1 MLDPTT
7 DPPPVRSAGPRVRV
21 VWRQPDGTLQTD
33 WPIGR
38 IAEALADTKSTV
50 WIDIEDRASHFSEVE
65 ALFRQVF
72 RFHPL
77 AIDDALQETHNPKLD
92 DWDDY
97 LYVVLH
103 AIEFDPHDFEVQTQ
117 EIDLFLG
124 PQYLISYHQAPI
136 GLLDRLRTTIERD
149 GGRRLEKGPD
159 HLLYLLFDLLVS
171 DYMPIIESLDDAID
185 AIQDEIFT
193 DPDPQAIVRIMH
205 LKRAATRL
213 HRVLIP
219 EREIANRL
227 ARDEFAQVDPRDRV
241 YFRDVYDHL
250 VRLHDISETLRD
262 LIAGAVD
269 THLSA
274 VSNRTNN
281 VMKTLTIVSML
292 FLPLN
297 FAVGF
302 FGMNF
307 FGDNIA
313 LGELG
318 LSHTLLFALILVS
331 MIGAPWVMWWYARRQ
346 QWF

>member
-1 MLDPTT
+1 MST
-7 DPPPVRSAGPRVRV
+7 DSPIPPSRPSAPRVQV
-21 VWRQPDGTLQTD
+21 LWREPGGTLHLD

-38 IAEALADTKSTV
+38 VAEALADPASTV
-50 WIDIEDRASHFSEVE
+50 WIDILDRNSQFSEVE

-72 RFHPL
+72 HFHPL
-77 AIDDALQETHNPKLD
+77 AIDDALQESHNPKLD

-97 LYVVLH
+97 LYLVLH
-103 AIEFDPHDFEVQTQ
+103 AVQMDSESFEILTR
-117 EIDLFLG
+117 ELDIFLG
-124 PQYLISYHQAPI
+124 TNYLISYRTDRI
-136 GLLDRLRTTIERD
+136 DSIDRLRSTSERD
-149 GGRRLEKGPD
+149 NGKRLEKGPD

-171 DYMPIIESLDDAID
+171 DCMPIIESLDDAID
-185 AIQDEIFT
+185 AIQDQIFSN
-193 DPDPQAIVRIMH
+193 PDPEAIVQITH

-213 HRVLIP
+213 NRILIP

-227 ARDEFAQVDPRDRV
+227 ARDEFAQIDARDRV

-250 VRLHDISETLRD
+250 VRLHDISESLRD

-274 VSNRTNN
+274 ISNRTNN

-313 LGELG
+313 LSDLG
-318 LSHTLLFALILVS
+318 LPHTLLFALILLT
-331 MIGAPWVMWWYARRQ
+331 MFATPWLMWWYARHNH
-346 QWF
+346 WF